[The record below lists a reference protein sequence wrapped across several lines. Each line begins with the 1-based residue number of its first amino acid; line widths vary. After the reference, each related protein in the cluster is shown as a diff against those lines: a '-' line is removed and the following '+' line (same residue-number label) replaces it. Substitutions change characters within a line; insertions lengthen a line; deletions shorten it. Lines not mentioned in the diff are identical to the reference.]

1 MADRRPGPR
10 PEQEGRALVERLGGT
25 WTGNGGLCRCPAH
38 EDRTPSQ
45 SVRAGPTRLLLHC
58 FAGCSAQEIL
68 RVLEASR
75 LLEDFIDEA
84 RQRGLRCVRVVHG
97 KGMGILK
104 ARVRRDLSL
113 RDDVMAYAEP
123 ADALGGS
130 GAVLVLL
137 NG

>member
-1 MADRRPGPR
+1 MRGKADS
-10 PEQEGRALVERLGGT
+10 RLDT
-25 WTGNGGLCRCPAH
+25 R
-38 EDRTPSQ
+38 EDDSTYL
-45 SVRAGPTRLLLHC
+45 RAGLQRDLLRKLRRGEWRIQDEADLHGLT
-58 FAGCSAQEIL
+58 AD
-68 RVLEASR
+68 EASR

-130 GAVLVLL
+130 GAVQVLL